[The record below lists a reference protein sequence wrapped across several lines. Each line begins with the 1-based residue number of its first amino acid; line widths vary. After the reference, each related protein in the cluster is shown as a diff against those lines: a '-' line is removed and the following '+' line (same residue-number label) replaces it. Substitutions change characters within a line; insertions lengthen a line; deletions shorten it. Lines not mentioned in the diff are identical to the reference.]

1 MRSACDWHHCDAW
14 WKIFS
19 TCPACH
25 ATADTW
31 YSAVDFMSSG
41 LNVFPPQPLPTTPL
55 TGFNNDGSKSSLKQ
69 IWRPWDWRMPADIQ
83 YARSFLEHPAR
94 ISSMMHGKVLTAEGS
109 NAVSYVSMFPWNS
122 GSCKCCGLVSN
133 ISCATMMSVF
143 LERGI

>member
-1 MRSACDWHHCDAW
+1 MLEACDWHWSNNWLVWINCR
-14 WKIFS
+14 
-19 TCPACH
+19 
-25 ATADTW
+25 ATAGIWGD
-31 YSAVDFMSSG
+31 AVWNEQEKQG
-41 LNVFPPQPLPTTPL
+41 KPTTPI
-55 TGFNNDGSKSSLKQ
+55 GEFFPFDGQASSLKQ